1 MWDAF
6 IPLQSNSFYFK
17 SKMEWVSFY
26 SGYLWP
32 LWSHSER
39 QSSVSIPLSDGSQ
52 GLFLAPGNGTTDA
65 AFWMDLGRTCCLR
78 WCEKWKVSLRSE
90 SRFVNNGICVGF
102 SEKIPVHERWHEE
115 AFDNPMSKFIE
126 SSATVT
132 IIRGDTDS
140 LMIMRYSQPVTLIPT
155 KVWVI
160 SPRWDVTLRPTF
172 HHGYTFHGSL
182 IFSHQVSDISGF
194 GTFLNRVNPS
204 KYP

>member
-1 MWDAF
+1 M
-6 IPLQSNSFYFK
+6 
-17 SKMEWVSFY
+17 
-26 SGYLWP
+26 
-32 LWSHSER
+32 
-39 QSSVSIPLSDGSQ
+39 
-52 GLFLAPGNGTTDA
+52 
-65 AFWMDLGRTCCLR
+65 
-78 WCEKWKVSLRSE
+78 
-90 SRFVNNGICVGF
+90 
-102 SEKIPVHERWHEE
+102 
-115 AFDNPMSKFIE
+115 E

-172 HHGYTFHGSL
+172 HHGYTFRGSL
-182 IFSHQVSDISGF
+182 IFSHQVSDISRF